1 MWYLYLLLCDK
12 KTFYV
17 GISNDLAKRL
27 NEHRNK
33 ESFYTRK
40 FSFIEVVY
48 CEKYS
53 TANEA
58 AKREKQ
64 IKGWNRAKKQMLIDG
79 KLGINTCPEC
89 IPKDLT
95 CASRR
100 TCTEIA
106 ESLR

>member
-40 FSFIEVVY
+40 FFCVEIVY

-53 TANEA
+53 TVSEA

-64 IKGWNRAKKQMLIDG
+64 IKGWNHAKKQMLVDG
-79 KLGINTCPEC
+79 NIGINACPE
-89 IPKDLT
+89 IV
-95 CASRR
+95 
-100 TCTEIA
+100 